1 MLPTP
6 FLTLNVVN
14 KRDVL
19 VLRQRARQVAGLLHL
34 TGFDRT
40 YVAAAAFAI
49 GSQARQLGL
58 RKVCFAIEHEQLHI
72 FALADKAGTAIARN
86 LLRLVKPLPKMQ
98 GLDASDIGWLIG
110 SLPTLARGGLH
121 EEVAQQ
127 NEEVLGLV
135 HELQKGHLLPSG
147 DIASTPSAA

>member
-1 MLPTP
+1 MSPIP
-6 FLTLNVVN
+6 FLTITVVN

-58 RKVCFAIEHEQLHI
+58 RKVGFAMPVVE
-72 FALADKAGTAIARN
+72 N
-86 LLRLVKPLPKMQ
+86 
-98 GLDASDIGWLIG
+98 
-110 SLPTLARGGLH
+110 PTQETEGD
-121 EEVAQQ
+121 
-127 NEEVLGLV
+127 
-135 HELQKGHLLPSG
+135 KGHSG
-147 DIASTPSAA
+147 HQH